1 MKNKAEFEAWAYEQ
15 FTKHDVRQPHTYSE
29 QELVHLNP
37 SVPVDFI
44 KNHVIKRDKLKMWLD
59 KLHESV

>member
-44 KNHVIKRDKLKMWLD
+44 KKHVIKRDRLK
-59 KLHESV
+59 K